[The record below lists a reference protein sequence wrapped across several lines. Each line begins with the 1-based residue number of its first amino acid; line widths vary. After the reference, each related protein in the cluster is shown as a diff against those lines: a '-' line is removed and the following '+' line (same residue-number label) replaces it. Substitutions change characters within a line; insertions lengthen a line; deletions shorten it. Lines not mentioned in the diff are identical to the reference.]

1 MKDRKIKRFE
11 KIWHLDE
18 RFKAIDIVVMWSV
31 TAKHIHNVFVDL
43 FVWTVSNFPSQFHE
57 KKSCLTWYNEM

>member
-18 RFKAIDIVVMWSV
+18 RFKAIDIIVMWSV

-43 FVWTVSNFPSQFHE
+43 FV
-57 KKSCLTWYNEM
+57 